1 MKKKHIWAVLFGI
14 SLIMVLALVLSG
26 HRLLKERKRAAG
38 LFSKEHSFFETI
50 RICGQGTGGESL
62 SGEKGD
68 KDSSDDAALPDS
80 CRQEVFLHSVNDGE
94 GWKVYIPSDLADRS
108 CLCFEH
114 FKKLELKVLKADQE
128 GQEDSRDKKD
138 SGGKT
143 SGETGVETA
152 GSAGEDDAP
161 DPVVRSFMN
170 GDWIRWSE
178 FPDGA
183 LLHAAAIGWDDRTV
197 EETEIE
203 LHYAREIPTLYLQ
216 TSSGSMDAINQDK
229 TVEEEGRY
237 VFYTETGSKDASGR
251 CRIHGRGN
259 SSWKADKKQYSLNF
273 ASPRSVLGIEES
285 EKFALIANHSDSSY
299 LKNRAVLDI
308 AAACEMPATP
318 QTVYVNV
325 YFNGLY
331 NGLYLLAQRPNAKGG
346 SVKIGDLETDNYN
359 AAVASGEIPREDTVP
374 SSSSSEQAE
383 DKNAGTSGQAGGG
396 AAEAGEL
403 FDIIDLMDDAGLE
416 IHASSQESVPD
427 NISGGYLL
435 EMDARYKEEKYWF
448 STDRHHFVVKYPESV
463 PLREEEYIADYV
475 RKAEKAFYQKDG
487 INPDT
492 GKSWQEYLDLDSWVR
507 MYMLQ
512 DFTAQWDVESFSFF
526 VFKNVD
532 DPLLYCGPA
541 WDFDLSMGA
550 TGLGSL
556 PNVMR
561 LSMWLR
567 DHREGWLTQLES
579 HAEFSK
585 ALDDFSFKV
594 FYPAVERWL
603 EESDSLISSLKSSA
617 AMDCARWNEDNDFE
631 ESALKVRNWLDGR
644 MAFLKDYREN
654 PQDFCT
660 VTLRYGFS
668 DMDIYV
674 RKGERMEFVPVR
686 EYGEHLYS
694 SFRKKYGEIDGWIG
708 EDGQIMTEDT
718 IIDRDQVF
726 TPFAD

>member
-128 GQEDSRDKKD
+128 GQEDSRDEKD
-138 SGGKT
+138 SGGET
-143 SGETGVETA
+143 SGETGGENAV
-152 GSAGEDDAP
+152 SAGEDDAP

-183 LLHAAAIGWDDRTV
+183 LLHAAAIGWDDSTV

-259 SSWKADKKQYSLNF
+259 SSWKADKKQYSLNL